1 VPAVPVTCHTVLC
14 SLLVNLGPCVD
25 SPVPVCLPEVRGR
38 MQCSQAPYKN
48 DKAFSF
54 LFDTWTEELSAE
66 EVRPI
71 LDIDF
76 HRPTLGMLLA
86 GMVVI
91 PAF

>member
-1 VPAVPVTCHTVLC
+1 MHQG
-14 SLLVNLGPCVD
+14 LLVIWFASLFAAYFN
-25 SPVPVCLPEVRGR
+25 CLPEVRGR